1 MGKTNWGNLVEETC
15 LPKKADIRLLAM
27 EMLSHPISEGCVS
40 RCICEHC
47 GLYGDIEKSY
57 AKKLLKIR
65 KLLGKQDEKE
75 INLESIYFITSYCE
89 ICDFGNNP
97 KTDLSVKIK
106 IV

>member
-47 GLYGDIEKSY
+47 GLYGDIEMEY
-57 AKKLLKIR
+57 ANKLLKIR
-65 KLLGKQDEKE
+65 KLLGQQDEVEVELKKV
-75 INLESIYFITSYCE
+75 YFTTSYCE
-89 ICDFGNNP
+89 VCISEQNLG
-97 KTDLSVKIK
+97 KGLSVELKI
-106 IV
+106 I